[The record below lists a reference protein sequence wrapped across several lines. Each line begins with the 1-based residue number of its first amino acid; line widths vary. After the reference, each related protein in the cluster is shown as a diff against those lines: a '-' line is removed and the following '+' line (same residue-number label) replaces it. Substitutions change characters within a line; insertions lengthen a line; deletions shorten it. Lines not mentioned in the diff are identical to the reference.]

1 MNVPSFSHENPNFS
15 TTPVPEVVRVIDEP
29 GAREFFQGPNRIVSY
44 PLAQIPSLV
53 LYQDPVSDDQF
64 PRDLLL
70 PLEEVIAEEAIFR
83 MPTASITL
91 QRAGLENAHSR
102 NDTAMKEVWRLL
114 GDAIG
119 RLHEAKRVPGNI
131 ALSRILLDQTSGDV
145 KFLPT
150 TDFSGQSSVEEV
162 ARDLENE
169 YVIMLMRPEQKQ
181 KLTFLTSS
189 FYRGVEGTKNDASI
203 KRS

>member
-1 MNVPSFSHENPNFS
+1 M
-15 TTPVPEVVRVIDEP
+15 
-29 GAREFFQGPNRIVSY
+29 
-44 PLAQIPSLV
+44 
-53 LYQDPVSDDQF
+53 
-64 PRDLLL
+64 
-70 PLEEVIAEEAIFR
+70 
-83 MPTASITL
+83 
-91 QRAGLENAHSR
+91 
-102 NDTAMKEVWRLL
+102 
-114 GDAIG
+114 
-119 RLHEAKRVPGNI
+119 PGNI